1 MAFPKV
7 RIVLVE
13 TSHPGNI
20 GGAARAMKNMEL
32 NELYLVNPERFPD
45 PEATARASGADD
57 LLESAVVC
65 DTLEQALEGCQL
77 VFATSARLR
86 NLAWPQV
93 DARGCGEMI
102 AARSEVER
110 VAVIFG
116 REHSGLTNAELG
128 RSHFLVHIPV
138 NPEFSSLN
146 LGAAVQV
153 IAYETMMAR
162 QREMATSRERDELA
176 PMEEVERFYKHL
188 EETMIQV
195 GFLDPANPK
204 HLMQRLRRLYNRA
217 QLERIEINI
226 LRGILTETQK
236 RLAGKK

>member
-13 TSHPGNI
+13 PSHPGNI
-20 GGAARAMKNMEL
+20 GAAARAMKNMEL
-32 NELYLVNPERFPD
+32 NELYLVHPERFPD

-57 LLESAVVC
+57 LLANAVVC

-86 NLAWPQV
+86 TLAWPQV

-102 AARSEVER
+102 AARDDVER

-176 PMEEVERFYKHL
+176 PAEEVERFYKHL
-188 EETMIQV
+188 EETMVQI

-217 QLERIEINI
+217 QLERVEINI

-236 RLAGKK
+236 RLVGKK